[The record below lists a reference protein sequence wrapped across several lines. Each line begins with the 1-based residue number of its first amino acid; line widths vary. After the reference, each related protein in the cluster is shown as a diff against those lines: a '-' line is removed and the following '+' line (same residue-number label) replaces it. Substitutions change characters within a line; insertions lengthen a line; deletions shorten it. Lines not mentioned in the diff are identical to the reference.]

1 MGEESFQERTEQAT
15 PRRREKAREE
25 GKVTKSMELNSAA
38 IILLGFTAI
47 YALGPSLA
55 GQAKQLMLYTMSN
68 APSIASS
75 DVTFH
80 KMFTDSMV
88 NFFSMMLPLFAIMII
103 IALGVNIAQV
113 GLKVSSKA
121 IEPKLDKLD
130 VIAGLKKLFST
141 KSLVHLIRDTIKLVV
156 FGIVAYYAIRGEFE
170 SFFLLIDK
178 PISEIARTMAVL
190 SLQVAL
196 KIGGMILIIG
206 IIDYFFQ
213 KYELEKS
220 IRMTKQEIKEEYK
233 DTEGSPQIKS
243 RIKQLQREMSRSRMM
258 EAVPMA
264 DVVVTNP
271 THIAVALKYDQE
283 EMNAPFVVA
292 KGERMIAQKIKEIA
306 LKHGIPVIEDK
317 PLARAL
323 FKMCDLGQMVPMN
336 LYRAIA
342 EVMAYVYKLKGKVMK

>member
-1 MGEESFQERTEQAT
+1 MAQDSFQERTEKAT
-15 PRRREKAREE
+15 PRRRAKARDE
-25 GKVTKSMELNSAA
+25 GKVTKSLELNSAA
-38 IILLGFTAI
+38 IILLGFTTI
-47 YALGPSLA
+47 YLLGPSLA
-55 GQAKQLMLYTMSN
+55 GQAKQLMLYTMTN

-75 DVTFH
+75 DITFQ
-80 KMFTDSMV
+80 KMFGDSMM
-88 NFFSMMLPLFAIMII
+88 NFFSIMLPIFSVMIV
-103 IALGVNIAQV
+103 IALGVNVAQV
-113 GLKVSSKA
+113 GLKISSKSM
-121 IEPKLDKLD
+121 ELKLDKLNFLE
-130 VIAGLKKLFST
+130 GLKKLFST
-141 KSLVHLIRDTIKLVV
+141 KSLVHLVRDSLKLLV

-170 SFFLLIDK
+170 SFFLLADK
-178 PISEIARTMAVL
+178 PIAEITKTMGVL

-196 KIGGMILIIG
+196 KIGGMILVIG

-243 RIKQLQREMSRSRMM
+243 RIKQLQREMSKSRMM
-258 EAVPMA
+258 KAIPLA

-271 THIAVALKYDQE
+271 THIAVALKYDQD
-283 EMNAPFVVA
+283 EMNAPYVIA
-292 KGERMIAQKIKEIA
+292 KGERLVAEKIKELA
-306 LKHGIPVIEDK
+306 FKHGIPVLEDK

-323 FKMCDLGQMVPMN
+323 FKMCDVGQMVPIN